1 MDYELYILQ
10 ALDDMALCI
19 NVGTRYLDE
28 LKNTQL
34 DNDQEMSLVNKL
46 EIYKRMET
54 CASMLINFKA
64 KVDECK
70 ESSNATNN
78 TTENKSETSR
88 TEHTPSGNQEET
100 TN

>member
-1 MDYELYILQ
+1 MDYEVYILQ

-34 DNDQEMSLVNKL
+34 DNNQEMTLVNKL

-54 CASMLINFKA
+54 CASMLINFKS

-70 ESSNATNN
+70 DKTLENN
-78 TTENKSETSR
+78 GTKNNSETGR
-88 TEHTPSGNQEET
+88 TEHTPSGDQEQT